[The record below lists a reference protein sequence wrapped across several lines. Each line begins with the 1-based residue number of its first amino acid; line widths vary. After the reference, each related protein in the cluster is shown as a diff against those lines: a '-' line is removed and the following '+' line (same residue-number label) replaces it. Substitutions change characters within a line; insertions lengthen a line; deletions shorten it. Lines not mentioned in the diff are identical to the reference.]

1 MDKKK
6 CNVCELQAYA
16 ILEDNEYVIFTM
28 VTYERDNEKYRKVF
42 KNKLE
47 ENNKNNILM
56 EKIGNE

>member
-6 CNVCELQAYA
+6 CKVCELQAYT
-16 ILEDNEYVIFTM
+16 IIEDNEYVIFTM

-47 ENNKNNILM
+47 ENNKNNLLIDKG
-56 EKIGNE
+56 EKE